1 MMLNI
6 KSRMV
11 IKYLRAKVS
20 EETSNVCIEYMIQLR
35 DHLNRELD
43 QIQTKIPRTVI
54 DVKAT
59 EIVEGDVK
67 MVETGLDLSNMIK
80 IVNEKTSIKQR
91 VYKLM
96 RKYPSSMTYGRLF
109 SLFGIEE
116 EDESRAI
123 YLKRL
128 FFQFIKE
135 GE

>member
-1 MMLNI
+1 
-6 KSRMV
+6 MV
-11 IKYLRAKVS
+11 IKYIRAKLS
-20 EETSNVCIEYMIQLR
+20 EECSNICIEYMVQLR

-43 QIQTKIPRTVI
+43 QIETKIPIKVI

-59 EIVEGDVK
+59 EVVEDNVK
-67 MVETGLDLSNMIK
+67 MIETTLDLSNMIK

-96 RKYPSSMTYGRLF
+96 RKYPSMTYGRLF
-109 SLFGIEE
+109 YLFGIKEEE
-116 EDESRAI
+116 EDENRAI
-123 YLKRL
+123 YLKRV